1 MWERFAAPASTCVR
15 ARAGDH
21 SPSPLSRGGLSRF
34 EAGPRSASTVT
45 MTTPAG
51 FTATSLTSVSAEPP
65 VISFGVSAGSS
76 SWPHVREAASV
87 VVNFLGAHQEDVAR
101 RFATHGLDRF
111 AAPTRWRRLAGGEPV
126 LDDTAGWLRAEVEA
140 LVPVGDHHLVLARV
154 TATDLRDATP
164 PLLYHDGRY
173 LPIPRDAR
181 GALHEGR

>member
-1 MWERFAAPASTCVR
+1 MPPTSLHIGQTTSPDRDPGVDVPEFRRVFRRHPAGVVVV
-15 ARAGDH
+15 
-21 SPSPLSRGGLSRF
+21 
-34 EAGPRSASTVT
+34 TVDAEHG
-45 MTTPAG
+45 PAG

-65 VISFGVSAGSS
+65 LVCFGISAGSS
-76 SWPHVREAASV
+76 SWPHVRDATSV

-101 RFATHGLDRF
+101 RFATHGVDRF

-126 LDDTAGWLRAEVEA
+126 LDGTAGWLRAEVEA

-173 LPIPRDAR
+173 HSLHGEPR
-181 GALHEGR
+181 